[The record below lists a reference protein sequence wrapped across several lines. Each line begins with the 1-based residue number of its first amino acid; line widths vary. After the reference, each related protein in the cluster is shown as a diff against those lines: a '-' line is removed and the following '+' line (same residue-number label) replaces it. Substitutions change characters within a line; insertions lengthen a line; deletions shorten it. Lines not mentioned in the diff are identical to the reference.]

1 MAQEY
6 VALKQNNTNGMIALS
21 KTVFQQLAKIAVDED
36 EELILNEGVAPFK
49 TPLTCKI
56 QDDQLILTLEV
67 KVKYNVN
74 VNEACSR
81 LQARIFES
89 IQHMSDY
96 KPDVIDVRV
105 VGFVF

>member
-6 VALKQNNTNGMIALS
+6 VALKQNNAAGMIALNKS
-21 KTVFQQLAKIAVDED
+21 VFQQLSKIAVDE
-36 EELILNEGVAPFK
+36 EEDVVLSEGVSPFK
-49 TPLTCKI
+49 YPLTCKI

-67 KVKYNVN
+67 KVKYTAN
-74 VNEACSR
+74 VNEVCTR
-81 LQARIFES
+81 LQAKIFES

-96 KPDVIDVRV
+96 KPDVIDIRV